1 MGVNPAIAL
10 VALTADGG
18 TLARRLQESLPGAQV
33 HGLSG
38 RVEDCDIAFTKT
50 GDALTSLFRAGHPI
64 IGICASGILIRTLSA
79 SLSDKHTEPPVIAI
93 SPDGASIV
101 PLLGGH
107 HGANRLATEIAHLT
121 GGTAAITTAGE
132 TIHGIALDDP
142 PLGWTVANP
151 ERAKDVMADILAGGK
166 PCLVI
171 EAGDP
176 GWLES
181 LPLDH
186 SGDWMI
192 RISDRNI
199 TPNPNELLIYPPTL
213 VVGVGCERD
222 CDPNE
227 LRDLVYQTLSD
238 AGLAPQSV
246 TAIVSIDVKADEP
259 ALHVT
264 ADSFGVPARFFSA
277 VQLEAETPRTENPS
291 DIVFREVGTH
301 GVSESA
307 ALAAVGPKGSLIVAK
322 HKSRRATCAIARGQ
336 HVESSTIG
344 RARGHLSIVGT
355 GPGNHEYRI
364 PATDIA
370 VAKAQ
375 DVVGYGPYL
384 DLLGPLVAGKTRHD
398 FNLGA
403 EIDRCSH
410 ALELAGQG
418 RNVALVSSGDP
429 GIFAMATLVFEL
441 LDQEANPNWQRIS
454 IDVHPGVSA
463 MQLAAARAGAPLG
476 HDFCAISLSDLLT
489 PWPAILGRLEA
500 AAEVDFVVA
509 LYNPR
514 SRKRHHQIETA
525 RDILLAHRPADTP
538 VIVARNLARDG
549 ETLEIVRLS
558 DLQVESID
566 MLTVVIIGNSQSR
579 LMASSGRA
587 WAYTPRGY
595 AKKRTTQTGT

>member
-1 MGVNPAIAL
+1 MGVTPAIAL
-10 VALTADGG
+10 IALTADGG
-18 TLARRLQESLPGAQV
+18 TLARRLQENLPGAQV

-38 RVEDCDIAFTKT
+38 RVEDCDIAFAKT
-50 GDALTSLFRAGHPI
+50 SDVLTALFRAGHPI
-64 IGICASGILIRTLSA
+64 IGVCASGILIRTLSA

-121 GGTAAITTAGE
+121 GGVAAITTAGE
-132 TIHGIALDDP
+132 TIHGIGLDDP

-171 EAGDP
+171 EAGNP

-181 LPLDH
+181 LPLNH

-199 TPNPNELLIYPPTL
+199 TPNSNELLIHPPTL

-222 CDPNE
+222 CDPSE
-227 LRDLVYQTLSD
+227 LRDLVYQTLAD
-238 AGLAPQSV
+238 AGLALQSV
-246 TAIVSIDVKADEP
+246 TAVVSIDVKADEP
-259 ALHVT
+259 AVNVT
-264 ADSFGVPARFFSA
+264 ADSLGVPARFFSA
-277 VQLEAETPRTENPS
+277 VQLEAETPRIENPS

-322 HKSRRATCAIARGQ
+322 CKSRRATCAIARGQ
-336 HVESSTIG
+336 HVDSSTIG

-355 GPGNHEYRI
+355 GPGDHVHRI

-370 VAKAQ
+370 VARAQ

-384 DLLGPLVAGKTRHD
+384 DLLGPLVTGKTRHD

-403 EIDRCSH
+403 EIDRCRH

-429 GIFAMATLVFEL
+429 GVFAMATLVFEL
-441 LDQEANPNWQRIS
+441 LDQEANSNWQRIS

-489 PWPAILGRLEA
+489 PWPTIMGRLEA
-500 AAEVDFVVA
+500 AAEADFVVA

-525 RDILLAHRPADTP
+525 RDILLTHRPADTP
-538 VIVARNLARDG
+538 VVVARNLARDG
-549 ETLEIVRLS
+549 ETVEIVRLS

-579 LMASSGRA
+579 LMASGGRA

-595 AKKRTTQTGT
+595 AKKRTAQTGC